1 MSKIYEPINLEII
14 RVSPNKLRAKYQIP
28 ILYIEDNNT
37 LCLGYQSIGIT
48 LRENSD
54 FSTKK
59 IFSCFRPFD
68 KYYNKIS
75 GIYSIKKKN
84 LNMENYILTS
94 NFEDIKTQFN
104 IPKALIFKGE
114 GVKEVVRK
122 WKIKNLIKNN
132 ELSQINSK

>member
-1 MSKIYEPINLEII
+1 
-14 RVSPNKLRAKYQIP
+14 
-28 ILYIEDNNT
+28 
-37 LCLGYQSIGIT
+37 
-48 LRENSD
+48 
-54 FSTKK
+54 
-59 IFSCFRPFD
+59 
-68 KYYNKIS
+68 
-75 GIYSIKKKN
+75 
-84 LNMENYILTS
+84 MENYILTS